1 MTRTERSMLLCAALA
16 SAAASLSA
24 SGGPAYSLSVLVDG
38 TAVPEYAARNRVY
51 VEALKGREFVLR
63 ITNPTGR
70 RVAVALSV
78 DGRNV
83 IDAKR
88 TGSQEAAKW
97 VLSPWETID
106 VPGWQVSGATA
117 RRFFFTE
124 TSKSYAKWLGDTANV
139 GTIEAVFYRERE
151 RQPEPPQPLTRYK
164 ESPAAREPQAGA
176 SGKDEGQAAG
186 VPGGTGDTLAEK
198 ASPPTA
204 QSSPRRAEG
213 GRRLRR
219 DRHRR
224 RDRVS
229 RPVGRVRG
237 RVLAGRPDRAPL
249 RVPDRARSSRR
260 AAETRRAFC
269 PRPRAWLRAR
279 VRTRSVP
286 ALSRT
291 GGCAREAECAVEK
304 VRSRR
309 RFGGASRL

>member
-1 MTRTERSMLLCAALA
+1 MIRIERSMLRCAALA
-16 SAAASLSA
+16 FSSASLSA

-38 TAVPEYAARNRVY
+38 AAVPEYAARNRVY

-151 RQPEPPQPLTRYK
+151 RERQPDRPQPLTLSK
-164 ESPAAREPQAGA
+164 ESPAAREPRAGA

-186 VPGGTGDTLAEK
+186 VPGGVPGGNGDSLADK

-204 QSSPRRAEG
+204 QSSPKRAEADAFAATG
-213 GRRLRR
+213 IGDATDFPVQWVAFEAESSPAARIALRYEFRPELVRLGVLP
-219 DRHRR
+219 RHDELFAR
-224 RDRVS
+224 
-229 RPVGRVRG
+229 
-237 RVLAGRPDRAPL
+237 
-249 RVPDRARSSRR
+249 DRARGFEHEYAPDPFRR
-260 AAETRRAFC
+260 
-269 PRPRAWLRAR
+269 
-279 VRTRSVP
+279 
-286 ALSRT
+286 
-291 GGCAREAECAVEK
+291 
-304 VRSRR
+304 
-309 RFGGASRL
+309 

>member
-1 MTRTERSMLLCAALA
+1 MTRMERSMLLCAALA

-51 VEALKGREFVLR
+51 VEALKNKEFVLR

-151 RQPEPPQPLTRYK
+151 RERQPERPQPLTRYK
-164 ESPAAREPQAGA
+164 ESPSAPKSEGGA
-176 SGKDEGQAAG
+176 SGRDNA
-186 VPGGTGDTLAEK
+186 LADK
-198 ASPPTA
+198 ASPPSA
-204 QSSPRRAEG
+204 QSSPRRAETEADAFAATG
-213 GRRLRR
+213 IGDATEFPVQWVAFEAESSPAARIALRYEFRTELVRL
-219 DRHRR
+219 
-224 RDRVS
+224 
-229 RPVGRVRG
+229 G
-237 RVLAGRPDRAPL
+237 VLPRPDELFAR
-249 RVPDRARSSRR
+249 DRARGFEHEYAPDPYRR
-260 AAETRRAFC
+260 
-269 PRPRAWLRAR
+269 
-279 VRTRSVP
+279 
-286 ALSRT
+286 
-291 GGCAREAECAVEK
+291 
-304 VRSRR
+304 
-309 RFGGASRL
+309 

>member
-1 MTRTERSMLLCAALA
+1 M
-16 SAAASLSA
+16 
-24 SGGPAYSLSVLVDG
+24 LVDG

-51 VEALKGREFVLR
+51 VEALKGKEFVLR

-151 RQPEPPQPLTRYK
+151 RSRQPDPPQPLTRYK

-186 VPGGTGDTLAEK
+186 VPGGAGDTLAEK

-204 QSSPRRAEG
+204 QSSPRRAEKEADAFAATG
-213 GRRLRR
+213 IG
-219 DRHRR
+219 DATEFPG
-224 RDRVS
+224 
-229 RPVGRVRG
+229 PVGRVRG

>member
-1 MTRTERSMLLCAALA
+1 MTRTKRSMLLCAALA
-16 SAAASLSA
+16 SAAAASLSA

-51 VEALKGREFVLR
+51 VEALKGKEFVLR
-63 ITNPTGR
+63 ISNPTGR

-97 VLSPWETID
+97 VLAPWETID

-151 RQPEPPQPLTRYK
+151 RQPEPRQPLTRYK

-176 SGKDEGQAAG
+176 SGKDEGQAGGPGG

-198 ASPPTA
+198 ASPPNA
-204 QSSPRRAEG
+204 QSSPKRAEKEADAFAATG
-213 GRRLRR
+213 IGDATEFPVQWVAFEAESSPAARIALRYEFRTELVRL
-219 DRHRR
+219 
-224 RDRVS
+224 
-229 RPVGRVRG
+229 G
-237 RVLAGRPDRAPL
+237 VLPRADEL
-249 RVPDRARSSRR
+249 FARDRARGFEHEYAPDPYRR
-260 AAETRRAFC
+260 
-269 PRPRAWLRAR
+269 
-279 VRTRSVP
+279 
-286 ALSRT
+286 
-291 GGCAREAECAVEK
+291 
-304 VRSRR
+304 
-309 RFGGASRL
+309 

>member
-1 MTRTERSMLLCAALA
+1 MTRIKRSMLLCAALA

-24 SGGPAYSLSVLVDG
+24 SGGPGYSLSVLVDG
-38 TAVPEYAARNRVY
+38 AAVPEYAARNRVY
-51 VEALKGREFVLR
+51 VEALKGKEFVLR

-151 RQPEPPQPLTRYK
+151 RQPERPQPLTRYK
-164 ESPAAREPQAGA
+164 EISRGARAPGRGLGPRRRARR
-176 SGKDEGQAAG
+176 EG
-186 VPGGTGDTLAEK
+186 
-198 ASPPTA
+198 SPPSP
-204 QSSPRRAEG
+204 QSAPRDSAES
-213 GRRLRR
+213 RRLRG

-249 RVPDRARSSRR
+249 RVPDRARPSRR
-260 AAETRRAFC
+260 AAERRRAFR

-286 ALSRT
+286 ALTRAD
-291 GGCAREAECAVEK
+291 GFAPAPERAVEK